1 MNPRSH
7 SPAELWQTAL
17 GELQLQLPRETF
29 DTWLR
34 AARLIAHEDGTF
46 IIGVHNIYAR
56 EWLEQRLKK
65 VIVRTLG
72 RLAQR
77 VVEVRFVLAS
87 EHPKRNDVTPLH
99 EAGPLLAALETPA
112 EPPRFERLASGETGL
127 NERQTFEVYAVGAC
141 NRLAHAAATAVV
153 EMPGAQFNPLY
164 LHGGVGV
171 GKSHLLHAIGNAASA
186 REYRVLYASS
196 ETFTND
202 LIAAIRQKSTAD
214 LREKYRGTDV
224 LLLDDVQF
232 LAGKESTQEEFYHT
246 FNELFD
252 MGAQIVVA
260 GSHLPADI
268 PGLDARLRSRFEGG
282 LVVEIQPPDYLTRVD
297 ILELKAEMRSLGQR
311 LSLDVLERIAEEVD
325 GSARDLEGAL
335 NRVLATMLITHE
347 APTLAQTER
356 ILDDVQVQSAPAAS
370 RDSLPIEDIVMAVAD
385 YYGIPPEAIYGR
397 DRSRE
402 VSSARQVV
410 MYIARETADMAL
422 QDIGDALGGRN
433 HSTVLYS
440 CEKIEDLMKTDSQ
453 VRRQVQSV
461 TRSLSSQSAFSH
473 RKDS

>member
-1 MNPRSH
+1 MNARSH

-34 AARLIAHEDGTF
+34 SARLIAHEDGTF

-87 EHPKRNDVTPLH
+87 EHRKRDDEPALH
-99 EAGPLLAALETPA
+99 EAGPLLAALEKPA
-112 EPPRFERLASGETGL
+112 ESPRFERLTPGETGL
-127 NERQTFEVYAVGAC
+127 NERQTFDVYAVGAC

-153 EMPGAQFNPLY
+153 EMPGDQFNPLY
-164 LHGGVGV
+164 VHGGVGV
-171 GKSHLLHAIGNAASA
+171 GKSHLLHAVGNASA
-186 REYRVLYASS
+186 ERGSRVLYVSS

-202 LIAAIRQKSTAD
+202 LVAAIRGKSTAD
-214 LREKYRGTDV
+214 LREKYRSVDM
-224 LLLDDVQF
+224 LLIDDVQF

-252 MGAQIVVA
+252 SGAQIVVA
-260 GSHLPADI
+260 ASHLPADI
-268 PGLDARLRSRFEGG
+268 SGLDDRLRSRFDGG
-282 LVVEIQPPDYLTRVD
+282 LVVEIQPPDFLTRVD
-297 ILELKAEMRSLGQR
+297 ILELKAGMRSLGER
-311 LSLDVLERIAEEVD
+311 LTLDVLERIAEEVD
-325 GSARDLEGAL
+325 GNARDLEGAL
-335 NRVLATMLITHE
+335 NRVLATMLLTHE

-356 ILDDVQVQSAPAAS
+356 ILDDVQIQLSAAKPAAS
-370 RDSLPIEDIVMAVAD
+370 LPVEDIVMAVAD
-385 YYGIPPEAIYGR
+385 YYGVHPEEIYGR
-397 DRSRE
+397 DRSRD
-402 VSSARQVV
+402 VSSARQVA
-410 MYIARETADMAL
+410 MYIARETTDMPL
-422 QDIGDALGGRN
+422 QDIGEALGGRN

-440 CEKIEDLMKTDSQ
+440 CERVEDLMKTDSQ
-453 VRRQVQSV
+453 VRRQVQAI
-461 TRSLSSQSAFSH
+461 TRSLLPQNDLSH
-473 RKDS
+473 RRDR